1 MGRFLL
7 GFAIGAM
14 VGAGVALLLTPEPGS
29 VTRARLRTQT
39 DLYAG
44 GDDTPAG
51 TVGRR
56 IEEQRLRLEEAV
68 EAGRRASAAR
78 EAALWSKLNLPPP
91 PPPSEG
97 SIVE

>member
-7 GFAIGAM
+7 GFAVGVM

-29 VTRARLRTQT
+29 VTRAKLRTQT
-39 DLYAG
+39 DQYAG
-44 GDDTPAG
+44 GTDSPLR
-51 TVGRR
+51 TVNRR
-56 IEEQRLRLEEAV
+56 IEEQRMRLEEAV

-91 PPPSEG
+91 PAEGPS
-97 SIVE
+97 I